1 MKKGTI
7 ILKNGV
13 TIDFSCDDI
22 YIETLDFSNVITQ
35 LKIIN
40 GCGENLPL
48 HIMPDEIA
56 AVLCEGS
63 GANRPVIL

>member
-13 TIDFSCDDI
+13 TIDFSCEDI
-22 YIETLDFSNVITQ
+22 YIESGIYGNVITQ

-40 GCGENLPL
+40 GFGENLPL
-48 HIMPDEIA
+48 HIIPEEIA

-63 GANRPVIL
+63 GADRPVIL